1 MNLHI
6 KDAMTHCSRA
16 SGIAGLRDHHC
27 ILIILFFT
35 IFLFRKALVSG
46 DLILSHPV
54 FFDLTHSI
62 YPWRLFGFAL
72 LKKGIVP
79 LWNPYSFCGAPFVA
93 NWHSAMFYPIN
104 YIFLFLPVQ
113 VAINYSI
120 AFHFFLTGALT
131 YAFVRY
137 LLGDRFSALV
147 SALTFIFSG
156 PYLVQLF
163 PGHVFNP
170 LPWFPLSLLIAEMA
184 LRRRQMIYY
193 VLGGCVLAIQ
203 ILAGHPQYMI
213 YCLGALVLYLVFRA
227 LVDCHDAGGISPLG
241 YTCAGLVI
249 ILIVGFALSAVQLLP
264 SMEFATHSSRTLLRE
279 PKAVSDVS
287 FPPENIITLLVPG
300 FFGDMHGVR
309 YWGRWLLWET
319 CVYIGILPL
328 VLAFIGAW
336 AVRNRAVCFF
346 VLLAAL
352 SAALACGAY
361 SPLFP
366 FLYKHVPGFNLFRGQ
381 AKFICL
387 TAFSLSVLAGYG
399 SLCLTRIR
407 EVTRAQLIAAGGVAL
422 LLAVLL
428 LSLGA
433 AAAMRGG
440 ADSFLWRE
448 VVQYRMARGF
458 EGTPPLH
465 PADRQM
471 LQRAYQVALRGVMF
485 AGCGM
490 GLAAIVI
497 FMAAQASVSPVVI
510 RVLIIFMTVG
520 DLWCY
525 GAKYIMTSPLSTCRW
540 PREIASFFTGD
551 RSTYRVL
558 SPQIAVPGAN
568 QNMSEGIYAI
578 DGYETINVGAYK
590 EYVDSSQGVSS
601 ETQLSFSINTVTPML
616 EALGVRYLIL
626 PADQLVTRAG
636 YRRAYTWDGIHIY
649 EREKPLPRA
658 YAVHEVR
665 VIPDPEKIFPSLQRD
680 DFDFS
685 RTVIL
690 EKKPGILLDERAVKG
705 PAPHVEIVSSLP
717 HEVVIRAALASAGV
731 LVLSDVHYPGWMAHV
746 DGQPCEIYRAN
757 GAFRAVP
764 LEGGT
769 HTVRFSYT
777 PRSFTCGARV
787 SLCAIVLLALYFIS
801 VAIASCRDRRPFS

>member
-1 MNLHI
+1 V
-6 KDAMTHCSRA
+6 RE
-16 SGIAGLRDHHC
+16 LRDRHC
-27 ILIILFFT
+27 ILIIFLVT
-35 IFLFRKALVSG
+35 VALFRKSLFNSQV
-46 DLILSHPV
+46 ILSHPI
-54 FFDLTHSI
+54 FLDLTHHI
-62 YPWRLFGFAL
+62 YAWRLFGFDL
-72 LKKGIVP
+72 LRRGMIP
-79 LWNPYSFCGAPFVA
+79 LWNPYLFCGAPFVA
-93 NWHSAMFYPIN
+93 NWHSALFYPPN
-104 YIFLFLPVQ
+104 LIFLLIPVHI
-113 VAINYSI
+113 ALNYSI

-137 LLGDRFSALV
+137 LLRDRFSALV

-163 PGHVFNP
+163 PGHIFNP
-170 LPWFPLSLLIAEMA
+170 LPWFPLALLLAEMA

-193 VLGGCVLAIQ
+193 LLGGCVLAIQ

-241 YTCAGLVI
+241 YMCAGLVI
-249 ILIVGFALSAVQLLP
+249 ILIVGIALSAIQLFP
-264 SMEFATHSSRTLLRE
+264 SWEFKDQSARALLRT
-279 PKAVSDVS
+279 PTAVSDVS

-300 FFGDMHGVR
+300 FFGDMHAVR

-319 CVYIGILPL
+319 CAYVGILPL
-328 VLAFIGAW
+328 VLALIGSLFI
-336 AVRNRAVCFF
+336 RNRYTWFF
-346 VLLAAL
+346 SGLALFSLLLAF
-352 SAALACGAY
+352 GAY
-361 SPLFP
+361 SPLFKI
-366 FLYKHVPGFNLFRGQ
+366 LYYHVPGFTLFRGQ

-407 EVTRAQLIAAGGVAL
+407 EITRARLIAAGSVTL

-428 LSLGA
+428 ISLGA

-465 PADRQM
+465 PADRQL
-471 LQRAYQVALRGVMF
+471 LQRAYRVALHGVVF

-520 DLWCY
+520 DLWYY
-525 GAKYIMTSPLSTCRW
+525 GAKYIMTSPLATCRW
-540 PREIASFFTGD
+540 PREIAGFFTGD
-551 RSTYRVL
+551 RSTYRVM

-568 QNMSEGIYAI
+568 QNMNEGIYAI
-578 DGYETINVGAYK
+578 DGYETTNVGVYK
-590 EYVDSSQGVSS
+590 GYVDSSQGVSS

-626 PADQLVTRAG
+626 PADQLFTRAG
-636 YRRAYTWDGIHIY
+636 YRRAYTWNGIHIY

-665 VIPDPEKIFPSLQRD
+665 VIPDSRKIFPALQRE

-690 EKKPGILLDERAVKG
+690 EKKPGIVLNEQAVKG
-705 PAPHVEIVSSLP
+705 PAPQVEIMSSLP
-717 HEVVIRAALASAGV
+717 HEVVIRAALSNAGV
-731 LVLSDVHYPGWMAHV
+731 LVLSDVYYPGWMAHV
-746 DGQPCEIYRAN
+746 DGHPREILRAN
-757 GAFRAVP
+757 YAFRAVA
-764 LEGGT
+764 LEAGA
-769 HTVRFSYT
+769 HTVTFRYE

-787 SLCAIVLLALYFIS
+787 SLGAIVLLALYFIS
-801 VAIASCRDRRPFS
+801 VAITSCRGRRSFS